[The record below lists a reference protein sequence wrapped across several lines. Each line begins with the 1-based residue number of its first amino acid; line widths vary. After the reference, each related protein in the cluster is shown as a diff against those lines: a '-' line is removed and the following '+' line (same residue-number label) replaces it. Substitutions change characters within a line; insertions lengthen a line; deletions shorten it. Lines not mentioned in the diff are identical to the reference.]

1 MATDERKDVAEE
13 VVVED
18 AQTMDSATIDYH
30 DNFVPAVHKI
40 GQSTMAIAF
49 VLSFVPIAYF
59 ALVKGYSMP
68 ISSYINVMIPIT
80 AAGLGMWLTEPL
92 AYWPVLGSAATYM
105 GYLSGNVGGMRF
117 PVATNVQTTM
127 NADINTPRG
136 QVATIIGVAASVFT
150 NLVILLVIVLAGSWI
165 LSIMPDSV
173 KAALSFV
180 SSCLYGSMIMMRLN
194 PRKGGFAAG
203 IPKVLPLLTVAV
215 ITKYVLQTFF
225 PQTKSFATAI
235 VTAVTIAVAYVSYR
249 AKLAKKAD

>member
-13 VVVED
+13 VLVED
-18 AQTMDSATIDYH
+18 VPTSDSATIDYH

-59 ALVKGYSMP
+59 AFVKGYSMP

-105 GYLSGNVGGMRF
+105 SYLSGNVGGMRF

-136 QVATIIGVAASVFT
+136 QVATIIGVAASIFT
-150 NLVILLVIVLAGSWI
+150 NLVILLFIVLAGSWI
-165 LSIMPDSV
+165 LSVLPAPVTASL
-173 KAALSFV
+173 AFV
-180 SSCLYGSMIMMRLN
+180 PSCLYGSMIMMRLN
-194 PRKGGFAAG
+194 PRKGGLKAG
-203 IPKVLPLLTVAV
+203 IPKVLPLLGVAV
-215 ITKYVLQTFF
+215 ATKLILQTFL

-235 VTAVTIAVAYVSYR
+235 VTAVTILVSYIVY
-249 AKLAKKAD
+249 KGNLAKKAD